1 MLKIAEGINL
11 EELEKYGFEESYIM
25 SDWCYQK
32 QLTDYEYEEHIIVWC
47 NSREVQ
53 VHAIELLDTL
63 YDLIKAG
70 IVVKE

>member
-1 MLKIAEGINL
+1 MLKIAEGISL
-11 EELEKYGFEESYIM
+11 AKLEKYGFEEEYIFA
-25 SDWCYQK
+25 DWCYRK
-32 QLTDYEYEEHIIVWC
+32 QLVDFEYEEHIIVWC

-63 YDLIKAG
+63 YDLIQAG